1 MVIIEGKKE
10 DVANKLKQKFQY
22 DNPFIDQVLNI
33 DPTGYKYV
41 DYIARQLEKIITE
54 LQGPKGGLNYLQ
66 GQSIYDVFY
75 KVIPWFHTNFDR
87 ITEDDIWK
95 AEAKFR
101 EKHGNFDD
109 IINVVKNP
117 KDINQYTN
125 PAFLESLMEIV
136 DSRKSNKEVERELK
150 NQAEKLFEDS
160 DVLVI
165 KPKTYQASCYY
176 GANTKW
182 CTTSKESSQHFKQYS
197 EKGELY
203 YFLNKKSGEKI
214 ALFKDKRNNSIDVY
228 NAMDTEI
235 NLSDLRESF
244 PNQNDLID
252 EITGTGQLLKT
263 LRKFIKGEVLPQDLE
278 SSDNAI
284 LDVKEKKPLGQSIIV
299 IDFGDDDQ
307 FFKAIEI
314 GEDDAWFLK
323 AMESS
328 YSGYEFMDS
337 YQVESDFRE
346 GYTIYGELDE
356 ENNGKLKMI
365 ASIIMPEK
373 EFLID
378 NEEYRID
385 LSKRLYDLFEKEM
398 DSIISDYHSEKESEM
413 NTTANQTISK
423 NMNDYLESIG
433 FKMYRAYNEI
443 STTAANL
450 MMWAARLGTTKT
462 DVISLFKKIVEEVGN
477 GDLGG
482 WAENSYE
489 FQDSDNFDSES
500 FNRQVGREFDNII
513 EKLEDSSTNLGH
525 IIKDFLDFR
534 NRITSKYNTSKWYE
548 LPKNKKIK
556 FRIEGFDKDNMKVIV
571 RISDPKNGYRNVTL
585 SEENFNHLLYQ
596 PELFKFDELE

>member
-125 PAFLESLMEIV
+125 PAFLESLMDIV

-252 EITGTGQLLKT
+252 EITGIGQLLKT
-263 LRKFIKGEVLPQDLE
+263 LRKFIKGEALPQDLE

-314 GEDDAWFLK
+314 DEDDAWFLK
-323 AMESS
+323 AVESS

-346 GYTIYGELDE
+346 GYTVYGELDE
-356 ENNGKLKMI
+356 ENNEKLKMI

-477 GDLGG
+477 GNLGG

-500 FNRQVGREFDNII
+500 FNREVSRQFDNII
-513 EKLEDSSTNLGH
+513 EKLENDESVNS
-525 IIKDFLDFR
+525 IQEFLEFR
-534 NRITSKYNTSKWYE
+534 NKIVSKFKMSKWYE
-548 LPKNKKIK
+548 LPKDKKIK
-556 FRIEGFDKDNMKVIV
+556 FRIEGFDKNNMKVIV

>member
-54 LQGPKGGLNYLQ
+54 LQGPKGGLNYQQ

-125 PAFLESLMEIV
+125 PAFLESLMDIV

-252 EITGTGQLLKT
+252 EITGIGQLLKT
-263 LRKFIKGEVLPQDLE
+263 LRKFIKGEALPQDLE

-314 GEDDAWFLK
+314 DEDDAWFLK
-323 AMESS
+323 AVESS

-346 GYTIYGELDE
+346 GYTVYGELDE
-356 ENNGKLKMI
+356 ENNEKLKMI

-477 GDLGG
+477 GNLGG

-500 FNRQVGREFDNII
+500 FNREVSRQFDNII
-513 EKLEDSSTNLGH
+513 EKLENDESVNS
-525 IIKDFLDFR
+525 IQEFLEFR
-534 NRITSKYNTSKWYE
+534 NKIVSKFKMSKWYE
-548 LPKNKKIK
+548 LPKDKKIK
-556 FRIEGFDKDNMKVIV
+556 FRIEGFDKNNMKVIV

>member
-513 EKLEDSSTNLGH
+513 EKLEDESTNVGKNM
-525 IIKDFLDFR
+525 KDFLDFR
-534 NRITSKYNTSKWYE
+534 NRISSKYDLSHWYE
-548 LPKNKKIK
+548 LPKNKEIK
-556 FRIEGFDKDNMKVIV
+556 FRIEGFNKDDMKVIV